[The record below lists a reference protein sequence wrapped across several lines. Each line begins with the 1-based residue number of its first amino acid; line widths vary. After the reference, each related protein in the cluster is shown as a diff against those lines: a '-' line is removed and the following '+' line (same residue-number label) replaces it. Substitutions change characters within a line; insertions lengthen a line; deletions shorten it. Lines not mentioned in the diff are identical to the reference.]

1 MTDNNHV
8 GDNEYG
14 YWQGQIETR
23 VQSAEMRSDE
33 IKASVKE
40 VEIKVISRLDILTKL
55 LTEHIQGQTLYNV
68 QNDARLKLVESWKS
82 ACDEKSK
89 GWGALLRSALVQ
101 LAFIAV
107 GGLSGFLLSLY
118 LHLYAK

>member
-1 MTDNNHV
+1 MNTIGARESRVTDNNHV
-8 GDNEYG
+8 VDNEYG

-40 VEIKVISRLDILTKL
+40 VEVKVITRLDVIAKL

-68 QNDARLKLVESWKS
+68 QNDARLKLVESWNIS
-82 ACDEKSK
+82 E
-89 GWGALLRSALVQ
+89 
-101 LAFIAV
+101 AV
-107 GGLSGFLLSLY
+107 GAEPLESLSMINKTLNI
-118 LHLYAK
+118 